1 MLSLVVT
8 LLLSAPLPGQDD
20 ARFFTFAAKPSEV
33 SLHWCDAKQ
42 QHYGSLGAL
51 VSALEKQHKKPVFAM
66 NGGMY
71 MEDRRPVG
79 LYVEHGV
86 AQTKLSR
93 GKSDGN
99 FGWLPN
105 GVFVLRD
112 DGTAAVVET
121 SRYASAHVRAAT
133 QSGPLL
139 LLEGALHEGFTPD
152 SKFTAIRNGVGVL
165 PDGRVV
171 FVMSKEPVTFHAF
184 ATYFQAL
191 GCRNALYLDG
201 NVSRVWWPAGGAR
214 DTGGDFGVIISVT
227 APVASGESTL

>member
-8 LLLSAPLPGQDD
+8 LLLSAPIAGQDD
-20 ARFFTFAAKPSEV
+20 ARFFTFVAEPAEI
-33 SLHWCDAKQ
+33 SLHWRDAKK
-42 QHYGSLGAL
+42 QHYGSLGAV
-51 VSALEKQHKKPVFAM
+51 VSALERQGKKPVFAM

-79 LYVEHGV
+79 LYVEDGV
-86 AQTKLSR
+86 QLAKLSR
-93 GKSDGN
+93 HKSDGN

-121 SRYASAHVRAAT
+121 SRYTSDHVRAAT
-133 QSGPLL
+133 QSGPMLL
-139 LLEGALHEGFTPD
+139 IEGVMHEGFTED
-152 SKFTAIRNGVGVL
+152 SKFTATRNGVGVL

-171 FVMSKEPVTFHAF
+171 FVMSKQPVTFHAF

-191 GCRNALYLDG
+191 GCRHALYLDG
-201 NVSRVWWPAGGAR
+201 NVSRLWWPAGGAR
-214 DTGGDFGVIISVT
+214 DTGGDFGVIIT
-227 APVASGESTL
+227 VAR